1 MRFFRIVDAFNI
13 PRRWYLGSP
22 ISPAG
27 IEVDSRSFTEGREY
41 KGESRLLL
49 PIDRGSEPLDFTLGS
64 FDMPIVK
71 AEIAAKLELL
81 APGEIQWIP
90 VTVVGSRT
98 KYEVMNVLTVMKIIN
113 EGLSEITRWTAS
125 DGVPSRVG
133 TYAGI
138 GKLVLN
144 RAGIGSSRIFRLKDW
159 ELPLIVSENIKNY
172 LEVSH
177 ATGIAFEEI
186 QVV

>member
-1 MRFFRIVDAFNI
+1 MRYFRIVDAFNI

-27 IEVDSRSFTEGREY
+27 IEVDPRSFTEGREY
-41 KGESRLLL
+41 KGEGRLLL

-64 FDMPIVK
+64 FDMPIVR

-81 APGEIQWIP
+81 APGEIQRIP
-90 VTVVGSRT
+90 VAVVGSRT

-159 ELPLIVSENIKNY
+159 ELPLFVSESIKNY

>member
-1 MRFFRIVDAFNI
+1 MRFFRIVDAFKI
-13 PRRWYLGSP
+13 PGRWYLGSP

-27 IEVDSRSFTEGREY
+27 MEVDPRSFTEGREY
-41 KGESRLLL
+41 KAGGSLHLS
-49 PIDRGSEPLDFTLGS
+49 IVRGSKALDFTLGS
-64 FDMPIVK
+64 FDMPVAK
-71 AEIAAKLELL
+71 AEIAANLELL
-81 APGEIQWIP
+81 APGEIQRVP
-90 VTVVGSRT
+90 VVVDGSPR
-98 KYEVMNVLTVMKIIN
+98 KYEVINVLTVLKIIN
-113 EGLSEITRWTAS
+113 EELSEITRWTAS

-159 ELPLIVSENIKNY
+159 ELPLIVSDSIKNY

-186 QVV
+186 QAV